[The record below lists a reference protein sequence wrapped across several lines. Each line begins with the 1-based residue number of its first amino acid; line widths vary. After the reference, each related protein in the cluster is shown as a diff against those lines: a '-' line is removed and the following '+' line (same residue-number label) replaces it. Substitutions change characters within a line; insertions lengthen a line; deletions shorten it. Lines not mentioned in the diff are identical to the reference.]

1 MGSMAVLTLVGN
13 ALQGTLPKQCAPCF
27 RPALHWRMLM

>member
-13 ALQGTLPKQCAPCF
+13 ALQGTLPKQCVPCF
-27 RPALHWRMLM
+27 RPALR